1 MTMLD
6 ALVLGKGPAAL
17 ALGSALAGRGV
28 RTGIVGPAGP
38 VRWTPRYA
46 AWADELPEGL
56 PPAAVGCRWP
66 RATIVAGARRV
77 VQREYVLLDNDALAS
92 SLAAD
97 CDGGGVR
104 WIDGT
109 AVSAQHRPEGSTVHL
124 AGGGQARARVVIDAT
139 GGTGTLLRRPHG
151 PEAGWQTAVGWTVE
165 AEEVPLEPECALLM
179 DWSPAED
186 DAGPPTFLYAFALGD
201 GRWFLEETALVR
213 RPAVG
218 EELLEA
224 RLRRR
229 TDAMRIRGLRVVA
242 EERVRIGMGGTL
254 PQPQRVVGFGAA
266 AGMVHPATGYS
277 VARSLAA
284 APGMAAA
291 LAEALDTGTPE
302 EASRVGWEA
311 LWPREARRRHALHR
325 YGMEALLEMDGEE
338 TRGFFDAFFRL
349 PDPAW
354 QGYLSGGLDTR
365 GLMEAMARVYAA
377 APPGVRRRLRSGMAA
392 ADGLALARGMLGW

>member
-17 ALGSALAGRGV
+17 AIGSALARRGV
-28 RTGIVGPAGP
+28 RTGIVGPPGP
-38 VRWTPRYA
+38 VAWTPRYA

-56 PPAAVGCRWP
+56 PAAVVGRRWP

-77 VQREYVLLDNDALAS
+77 VQREYVLLDNDALAAA
-92 SLAAD
+92 LAGT
-97 CDGGGVR
+97 CDSGGAR

-109 AVSAQHRPEGSTVHL
+109 AVSAEHRPEGSTLHL
-124 AGGGQARARVVIDAT
+124 DDGGRARARLVIDAT
-139 GGTGTLLRRPHG
+139 GGTGTLLCRPPG
-151 PEAGWQTAVGWTVE
+151 PEVGWQTAVGWTVE
-165 AEEVPLEPECALLM
+165 ADEVPLEPESALLM
-179 DWSPAED
+179 DWSPAEG
-186 DAGPPTFLYAFALGD
+186 DAGPPTFLYAFALGG

-218 EELLEA
+218 EALLEA

-229 TDAMRIRGLRVVA
+229 METMRIRDLRVVG

-277 VARSLAA
+277 VARSLRA
-284 APGMAAA
+284 APELAAA

-338 TRGFFDAFFRL
+338 TRGVFDAFFRL
-349 PDPAW
+349 PDP
-354 QGYLSGGLDTR
+354 S
-365 GLMEAMARVYAA
+365 
-377 APPGVRRRLRSGMAA
+377 
-392 ADGLALARGMLGW
+392 